1 MATPS
6 PTPVPVEVVYAE
18 LGGDLTVAVLLALAA
33 FIMVWA
39 LVKLRDSEPSTLV
52 TIVLGLLTLVA
63 IGGFL
68 LVESDILGTI
78 AATGVGALA
87 GAVSNIFDSS
97 ASRRERM
104 VMRQQAQEEREH
116 ENPPSPSGNE
126 GSGPVG

>member
-1 MATPS
+1 LI
-6 PTPVPVEVVYAE
+6 E
-18 LGGDLTVAVLLALAA
+18 LGSDLTVALLLALAA

-97 ASRRERM
+97 AGRRERLM
-104 VMRQQAQEEREH
+104 MRQQSEQERQS
-116 ENPPSPSGNE
+116 PPTPDGGE
-126 GSGPVG
+126 GPVG